1 MHDRDPQSGGEVDTI
16 LIIGA
21 QGQLGQELFR
31 SLSLLGRV
39 VAVGRDTCDLASA
52 EQVVATM
59 RSVKPRVVVNAG
71 GYTAVDAAETNADV
85 AHAVNAV
92 APGLLAAEAKALNGL
107 MVHYSTDYVFDGA
120 KSTPYT
126 EDDETSPLS
135 VYGRS
140 KLDGELAVSQAGA
153 VHWIFR
159 TSWVFGLQGGNFLK
173 SIARAALSRE
183 SLSVV
188 ADQVGA
194 PTPAS
199 LLADITALAIHGYL
213 NSATPMPCGVYH
225 VAAQGETSWHGYAR
239 HIVETLSRSGV
250 PLAVTPECVR
260 PIAAVEYGSVAARP
274 ANSRLDT
281 SKLRAALHIELPD
294 WREGVNRVLAQI
306 VEGRRLLG

>member
-1 MHDRDPQSGGEVDTI
+1 MRDFEPRSSGEAGAI
-16 LIIGA
+16 LVVGA
-21 QGQLGQELFR
+21 RGQLGAELCR

-52 EQVVATM
+52 EQIVTTV
-59 RSVKPRVVVNAG
+59 RSVKPRVIVNAG
-71 GYTAVDAAETNADV
+71 GYTAVDAAETSADV

-92 APGLLAAEAKALNGL
+92 APGLLAAEAKTLGGL
-107 MVHYSTDYVFDGA
+107 MVHYSTDYVFDGTKA
-120 KSTPYT
+120 APYT
-126 EDDETSPLS
+126 EDDAASPLS

-140 KLDGELAVSQAGA
+140 KLDGELAVQG
-153 VHWIFR
+153 VDVDHWIFR

-173 SIARAALSRE
+173 SIANAARSRT

-199 LLADITALAIHGYL
+199 LLADVTALAVHRYL
-213 NSATPMPCGVYH
+213 SGASPMPSGVYH
-225 VAAQGETSWHGYAR
+225 LAAQGETSWYDYAR
-239 HIVETLSRSGV
+239 HIVETLAAADV
-250 PLAVTPECVR
+250 PLAVTPER
-260 PIAAVEYGSVAARP
+260 ILPIAAADYGSAAARP

-281 SKLRAALHIELPD
+281 SKLRAALNIELPD
-294 WREGVNRVLAQI
+294 WREGVDRVLAEF